1 MCVDPVRVAIATA
14 GVFLLAALPLAQAPA
29 DSRWWMTEPVRFLQT
44 NISETDSTAD
54 PAALVSAV
62 AEFGANTFLL
72 NMGGIVAQYPTNV
85 PFHYPSVFL
94 PPGATCLATSS
105 DLRTRAGFASSG
117 GLT

>member
-1 MCVDPVRVAIATA
+1 MTIAMSSMSVHRVRVAVGAA
-14 GVFLLAALPLAQAPA
+14 GVFLLFLLVGLPSAQTPA

-72 NMGGIVAQYPTNV
+72 NMGGIVAQYPTKV

-94 PPGATCLATSS
+94 PA
-105 DLRTRAGFASSG
+105 RA
-117 GLT
+117 